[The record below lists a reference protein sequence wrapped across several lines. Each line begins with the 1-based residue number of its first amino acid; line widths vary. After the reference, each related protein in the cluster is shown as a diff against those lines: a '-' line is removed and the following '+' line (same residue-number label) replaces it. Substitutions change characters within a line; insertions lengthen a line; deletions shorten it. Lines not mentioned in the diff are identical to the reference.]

1 MKMYKYVDYLATKKT
16 FIAIISIILTLVGY
30 LGLKLDKM
38 LLDRGISVYGI
49 MLIDLFI
56 GSTIVLAPLLLN
68 SNRKDIENDMKK
80 LRMSDIIKT
89 ILLMVIGTILG
100 YVSDIGLKYHTP
112 ESLGIIDLIISFVFS
127 GITFYFFSGENYT
140 IYSVIAY
147 ILTIILA
154 ILSQTI

>member
-16 FIAIISIILTLVGY
+16 FIAIILIILTLVGY
-30 LGLKLDKM
+30 LGLKLDRM
-38 LLDRGISVYGI
+38 LLDRGMSIYSI
-49 MLIDLFI
+49 MLIDLVI
-56 GSTIVLAPLLLN
+56 GSTIVLTPLLLN

-89 ILLMVIGTILG
+89 ILLMAVGTILG
-100 YVSDIGLKYHTP
+100 YVSDIGLKHHTP

-127 GITFYFFSGENYT
+127 GITFYFFSGEKYT

>member
-1 MKMYKYVDYLATKKT
+1 MNKNNK
-16 FIAIISIILTLVGY
+16 
-30 LGLKLDKM
+30 
-38 LLDRGISVYGI
+38 
-49 MLIDLFI
+49 LIDGFLE
-56 GSTIVLAPLLLN
+56 TIYAERNASKNTLLAYKRDLVAFTNFLSKKNIDLYKT
-68 SNRKDIENDMKK
+68 NRKDIENDIKK

-100 YVSDIGLKYHTP
+100 YVSDIGLKHHTP

-127 GITFYFFSGENYT
+127 GITFYFFSGEKYT

-147 ILTIILA
+147 VLTIILA

>member
-30 LGLKLDKM
+30 LGLKLDRM
-38 LLDRGISVYGI
+38 LLDRGMSIYSI
-49 MLIDLFI
+49 MLIDLVI

-89 ILLMVIGTILG
+89 IILMGVGTILG

-140 IYSVIAY
+140 TYSVIAY

>member
-30 LGLKLDKM
+30 LGLKLDRM
-38 LLDRGISVYGI
+38 LLDRGMSIYSI
-49 MLIDLFI
+49 MLIDLVI

-68 SNRKDIENDMKK
+68 SNRKDIENDIKK

-89 ILLMVIGTILG
+89 ILLMAVGTILG

>member
-1 MKMYKYVDYLATKKT
+1 MLITWRQKKT
-16 FIAIISIILTLVGY
+16 FIAIILIILTLVGY
-30 LGLKLDKM
+30 LGLKLDRM

-68 SNRKDIENDMKK
+68 SNRKDIENDIKK

-89 ILLMVIGTILG
+89 ILLMVICTILG

>member
-16 FIAIISIILTLVGY
+16 FIAIILIILTLVGY
-30 LGLKLDKM
+30 LGLKLDRM
-38 LLDRGISVYGI
+38 LLDRGMSIYSI
-49 MLIDLFI
+49 MLIDLVI

-89 ILLMVIGTILG
+89 ILLMAVGTILG
-100 YVSDIGLKYHTP
+100 YVSDIGLKHHTP

>member
-16 FIAIISIILTLVGY
+16 FIAIILIILTLVGY
-30 LGLKLDKM
+30 LGLKLDRM

-68 SNRKDIENDMKK
+68 SNRKDIENDIKK

-89 ILLMVIGTILG
+89 ILLMAVGTILG

>member
-16 FIAIISIILTLVGY
+16 FIAIILIILTLVGY
-30 LGLKLDKM
+30 LGLKLDRM

-89 ILLMVIGTILG
+89 ILLMAVGTILG

>member
-1 MKMYKYVDYLATKKT
+1 MYKYVDYLATKKT
-16 FIAIISIILTLVGY
+16 FIAIILIILTLVGY
-30 LGLKLDKM
+30 LGLKLDRM

-68 SNRKDIENDMKK
+68 SNRKDIENDIKK

-89 ILLMVIGTILG
+89 ILLMAVGTILG